1 MFSRIPL
8 LSQRGMRGTL
18 PSRRCTYDN
27 PANNNKHITV
37 PTTFQMF
44 PPASTVDNLVYTKLA
59 RTRDEATK
67 KNFSLQIQDKIILL
81 KNPVAFRVRQ
91 HQPLTVTS
99 SDLYL
104 SALIQQQQHIVRALL
119 QLKLL
124 CTLLCVYN
132 LYVPLP
138 LAYTRPTILKRVE

>member
-1 MFSRIPL
+1 MFSRITL
-8 LSQRGMRGTL
+8 LSQRGMPGHTTE
-18 PSRRCTYDN
+18 SEITFNNSASDN
-27 PANNNKHITV
+27 KDITV

-44 PPASTVDNLVYTKLA
+44 PPASTVDNLMDPCCIYTKLA

-81 KNPVAFRVRQ
+81 ENPVAFRFRQ

-104 SALIQQQQHIVRALL
+104 SILIQQQQHIVRALL

-124 CTLLCVYN
+124 CTLLCFYM
-132 LYVPLP
+132 YCS
-138 LAYTRPTILKRVE
+138 R